1 MPQFTRTWWGNKFI
15 EALETFTDPG
25 RLGRGRSYARGG
37 KVKSFKI
44 DDGVV
49 TAEVRGSVNP
59 YYGVYT
65 EPLYKTQIEFQ
76 PISQAKWAVAIAQM
90 ASKASFISRLLL
102 NEMPDNIEDAFSTL
116 GLHLLPHNRKD
127 FKTSCSCPDD
137 SNPCKHIAGVYY
149 LVAAEL
155 DKVRTSLPRGTP
167 IEIWFQDEARIG
179 QKNKITRRWAK
190 RGTRPSAPH
199 DQRTKS
205 AYIFGAICPQEG
217 KAAGLVLPCCNTE
230 AMNLHLAEISLA
242 VAPGAHAVLLMDQAG
257 WHTTSKLDVPRNI
270 SIIALPSKS
279 PELNPQENIWQ
290 FMRDNWLSNR
300 VFTSYEDIVD
310 HCCEA
315 WNKLVDQPW
324 KIMSI
329 GLRDWANEF

>member
-49 TAEVRGSVNP
+49 MAEVRGSVNP

-90 ASKASFISRLLL
+90 ASKASFISKLLL
-102 NEMPDNIEDAFSTL
+102 NEMPDNIEDAFSSL

-155 DKVRTSLPRGTP
+155 DKDPFLLFELRGLSKAVLQNELAKTPLGKALSAELTAQATEPLAVESYYTQPTTTEAEAVSLKEFWQGAKRLPQS
-167 IEIWFQDEARIG
+167 IEEATQSGVTAIVVKKQGDFPPFWEKDGSFIEAMEELYQRVKT
-179 QKNKITRRWAK
+179 KNK
-190 RGTRPSAPH
+190 
-199 DQRTKS
+199 
-205 AYIFGAICPQEG
+205 
-217 KAAGLVLPCCNTE
+217 E
-230 AMNLHLAEISLA
+230 AL
-242 VAPGAHAVLLMDQAG
+242 
-257 WHTTSKLDVPRNI
+257 
-270 SIIALPSKS
+270 
-279 PELNPQENIWQ
+279 
-290 FMRDNWLSNR
+290 
-300 VFTSYEDIVD
+300 
-310 HCCEA
+310 
-315 WNKLVDQPW
+315 
-324 KIMSI
+324 
-329 GLRDWANEF
+329 